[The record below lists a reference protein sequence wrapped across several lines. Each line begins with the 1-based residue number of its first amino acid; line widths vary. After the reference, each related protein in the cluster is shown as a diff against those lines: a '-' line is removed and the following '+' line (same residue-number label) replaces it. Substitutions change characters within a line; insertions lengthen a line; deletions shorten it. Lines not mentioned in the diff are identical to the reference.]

1 MATSYSRLQS
11 VSLPRGTPVYRFNQ
25 GLPTVAKMEEPAVNV
40 MTDLQ
45 RVETVTVDPNLPIDE
60 ALQKMIHT
68 GVRLLIV
75 TDNKDQ
81 MKGVITARDIM
92 GEKPVR
98 YIAKERV
105 ARNEIVVTH
114 IMTPENEIEALSM
127 DAVEKSCVGDI
138 VETLR
143 HAQRQHA
150 LVLDDDDH
158 GRPVIRGIF
167 SITQI
172 GRQLGVNIPPT
183 GLVQSFA
190 EIKALLTPG
199 N

>member
-11 VSLPRGTPVYRFNQ
+11 VSLSPDTPVYRFNQ
-25 GLPTVAKMEEPAVNV
+25 GLPVVTKMKEPAVNV
-40 MTDLQ
+40 MTDLK
-45 RVETVTVDPNLPIDE
+45 RVEAVTVDPNVLIDE

-75 TDNKDQ
+75 SDHKDHL
-81 MKGVITARDIM
+81 KGVITARDIM
-92 GEKPVR
+92 GEKPVN

-105 ARNEIVVTH
+105 ARNEIIVAH
-114 IMTPENEIEALSM
+114 IMTPENEIEVLSM
-127 DAVEKSCVGDI
+127 DAVKKSRVGDI

-143 HAQRQHA
+143 HTQRQHA
-150 LVLDDDDH
+150 LVLDNDDY

-172 GRQLGVNIPPT
+172 GRQLGVDIPPT
-183 GLVQSFA
+183 GLVQSFV
-190 EIKALLTPG
+190 ELKVLLNPVD
-199 N
+199 

>member
-1 MATSYSRLQS
+1 M
-11 VSLPRGTPVYRFNQ
+11 
-25 GLPTVAKMEEPAVNV
+25 KEPAVNV
-40 MTDLQ
+40 MTDFK
-45 RVETVTVDPNLPIDE
+45 RVEAVTVDPNLLIDE
-60 ALQKMIHT
+60 ALEKMIHT
-68 GVRLLIV
+68 GVRLWFV
-75 TDNKDQ
+75 TDDKEHL
-81 MKGVITARDIM
+81 KGIITARDIM

-105 ARNEIVVTH
+105 ARDEIIVTY

-127 DAVEKSCVGDI
+127 DAVEKSCVGDV

-143 HAQRQHA
+143 QAQRQHA
-150 LVLDDDDH
+150 LVLDNDDH
-158 GRPVIRGIF
+158 GRRVIRGIF

-172 GRQLGVNIPPT
+172 GRQLGVNIPTT

-190 EIKALLTPG
+190 ELKALLTPG

>member
-1 MATSYSRLQS
+1 
-11 VSLPRGTPVYRFNQ
+11 
-25 GLPTVAKMEEPAVNV
+25 MEEPAVNV
-40 MTDLQ
+40 MTDLK
-45 RVETVTVDPNLPIDE
+45 RVEAVTVDPNLLIDE
-60 ALQKMIHT
+60 ALQKMIHA

-81 MKGVITARDIM
+81 LKGVITARDIM

-105 ARNEIVVTH
+105 GRNEIIVTH
-114 IMTPENEIEALSM
+114 IMTPENQIEALSM
-127 DAVEKSCVGDI
+127 DAIQKSCVGDI

-143 HAQRQHA
+143 QAQRQHA
-150 LVLDDDDH
+150 LVLDNDDH

-190 EIKALLTPG
+190 ELKTLLTLG